1 VKSFEILLVH
11 TLPRPP
17 PYEYGEEII
26 FSLRCD
32 ISSFWVLIS
41 MKKDHFYSNLEDR
54 LIAFSVKI
62 IDLAYRLQ
70 AKSELKSITQQ
81 ILRSGISPALNYGEA
96 MHAESKK
103 DFIHKMKIALKELRE
118 THISLK
124 ILYSLGRV
132 PFKNEIIDL
141 KEENNE
147 LLAIFVSSVKTA
159 QQNMI
164 KGKKE

>member
-1 VKSFEILLVH
+1 
-11 TLPRPP
+11 
-17 PYEYGEEII
+17 
-26 FSLRCD
+26 
-32 ISSFWVLIS
+32 
-41 MKKDHFYSNLEDR
+41 MKEKHFYSNLEDR
-54 LIAFSVKI
+54 LVAFSVQIVNLGYK
-62 IDLAYRLQ
+62 LQ
-70 AKSELKSITQQ
+70 MKPELRSITNQ
-81 ILRSGISPALNYGEA
+81 ILKSGISPALNYGEA

-124 ILYSLGRV
+124 ILFNINRV
-132 PFKNEIIDL
+132 PFKDEILML

-164 KGKKE
+164 KGKKDN